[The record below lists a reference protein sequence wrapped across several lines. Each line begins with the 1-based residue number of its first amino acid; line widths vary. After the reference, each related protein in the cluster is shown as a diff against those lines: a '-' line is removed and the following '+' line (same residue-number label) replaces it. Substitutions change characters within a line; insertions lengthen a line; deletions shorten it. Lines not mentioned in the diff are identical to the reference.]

1 MTISILVIQ
10 INNYVYNIHD
20 GIVTKIAISVNFQR
34 IHLIEVILLALI
46 LIPWIQSKERDIS
59 VTDNCIQMSSWWLF
73 GFTYWNCYE

>member
-46 LIPWIQSKERDIS
+46 LIP
-59 VTDNCIQMSSWWLF
+59 
-73 GFTYWNCYE
+73 